1 MAAQPPGPKAFVL
14 ADPYPRGKYSRRVFR
29 ALIGALCPPAPA
41 PRSVELLDRIETSAR
56 RLMRYMHPTIGRGL
70 WLVVLLLDLAPLL
83 LWSARRRLHS
93 LDDKGIRN
101 VIGRLSHSRWHSI
114 RTAIIGVRGMILSA
128 YFDQPEVHDAIG
140 YRPVE
145 FIKQRLE
152 LRDRLLR
159 PAPVA
164 AE

>member
-1 MAAQPPGPKAFVL
+1 
-14 ADPYPRGKYSRRVFR
+14 
-29 ALIGALCPPAPA
+29 
-41 PRSVELLDRIETSAR
+41 
-56 RLMRYMHPTIGRGL
+56 MHPTIGRGL

-140 YRPVE
+140 YRPGE
-145 FIKQRLE
+145 FIKLRLE